1 MSTYSYVY
9 KWVTFWYVKCYVGN
23 YIMYGLSLKFYDIV
37 YTVLHIWVLF
47 LISLLQVYLKILF
60 GSCP

>member
-1 MSTYSYVY
+1 
-9 KWVTFWYVKCYVGN
+9 
-23 YIMYGLSLKFYDIV
+23 MYGLSLKFYDIV